1 MYHMACPTFFS
12 PGTELADLE
21 RHIRRLQ
28 GSPHAPPVDRA
39 EHLLVGIQ
47 RATLEKHEAQLQV
60 RIATRTGYHEHQQV
74 WQGKLD
80 TIDQQ
85 IAELTIALRGRVRA
99 LRLATFQRFAGAM
112 VIGIVALRRLFN
124 PPGDGRPPLI
134 SQRYLADTGF
144 VSDEPTA
151 R

>member
-1 MYHMACPTFFS
+1 MNATPFFTADS
-12 PGTELADLE
+12 ELADLE

-28 GSPHAPPVDRA
+28 ASAHAPPVDRA
-39 EHLLVGIQ
+39 EHILVNIQ
-47 RATLEKHEAQLQV
+47 RTMLRKHEAELQI
-60 RIATRTGYHEHQQV
+60 RIAARTGYHDHQQV
-74 WQGKLD
+74 WQGKID

-85 IAELTIALRGRVRA
+85 IAELTIALRGRVLG
-99 LRLATFQRFAGAM
+99 LRLVTFQRFAGAM

>member
-1 MYHMACPTFFS
+1 MNATPFFTADS
-12 PGTELADLE
+12 ELADLE
-21 RHIRRLQ
+21 RHIRRLR
-28 GSPHAPPVDRA
+28 GSAHAPPIDRA

-47 RATLEKHEAQLQV
+47 QALLRKHEAELQI
-60 RIATRTGYHEHQQV
+60 RIAARTGYHDHQQV
-74 WQGKLD
+74 WQGKID

-85 IAELTIALRGRVRA
+85 IAELTIALRGRVLG
-99 LRLATFQRFAGAM
+99 LRLVTFQRFAGAM

-134 SQRYLADTGF
+134 SQRYLSESAF

>member
-1 MYHMACPTFFS
+1 MNATPFFTADS
-12 PGTELADLE
+12 ELADLE

-39 EHLLVGIQ
+39 EHLLVDIQ
-47 RATLEKHEAQLQV
+47 RATLEKHEAQLQI
-60 RIATRTGYHEHQQV
+60 RIATSAVGFEEHRKV

-80 TIDQQ
+80 LLDQR
-85 IAELTIALRGRVRA
+85 IAESTAILRGHVEA
-99 LRLATFQRFAGAM
+99 LRLRRFQIYAASS

-124 PPGDGRPPLI
+124 PPANGRPPLI
-134 SQRYLADTGF
+134 SQRYLSESAF